1 VCGKTVIVI
10 SEGEDEGTPRLALS
24 GVSSGITI
32 MACCSRVLEKEKF
45 WKECVDNEAK

>member
-1 VCGKTVIVI
+1 VIVI

-24 GVSSGITI
+24 GVFSWYHKYG
-32 MACCSRVLEKEKF
+32 VLEQGLEKEKF